1 MKFSVH
7 NKLNGR
13 RFGPVSKGGKVL
25 TAASLGFF
33 LGMEALIIG
42 LLISVEAYLQ
52 ALWMGIIWSLA
63 IVFIT
68 TLTVLT
74 VALPLHSGYLRLGD
88 CIVFH
93 NTLGHYRHS
102 RHSYEKVAWLY
113 TGYCPKRF
121 TKAKNMGRIRILYS
135 YEEWEALYGNYIV
148 GLNQDKKVLF
158 ICGYDQAAWELLKEK
173 CPQAKTYNL
182 TAEDYLAYNRELAEM
197 EANTNKLHGYAQEI
211 EKYDGYVN

>member
-13 RFGPVSKGGKVL
+13 HFEPISTGGKVL

-33 LGMEALIIG
+33 LGMEVLIIG

-52 ALWMGIIWSLA
+52 ALWMGIIWSFV

-68 TLTVLT
+68 IFLMIAIV
-74 VALPLHSGYLRLGD
+74 LPLHSGYLRLED

-93 NTLGHYRHS
+93 NILGHYRHS
-102 RHSYEKVAWLY
+102 RYSYEEVTWLY
-113 TGYCPKRF
+113 TGYCPKNF
-121 TKAKNMGRIRILYS
+121 TKPKYRRILYS

-148 GLNQDKKVLF
+148 GLDQDKRVLF
-158 ICGYDQAAWELLKEK
+158 VCGYDQAAWDLLKKK
-173 CPQAKTYNL
+173 CPQVKTYNL
-182 TAEDYLAYNRELAEM
+182 TAEDYLAYNREHAEI
-197 EANTNKLHGYAQEI
+197 EANTNKIHGYAQEI